1 MSQFSLR
8 LLVWFVVILLLL
20 VGAFLQVR
28 SARGA
33 TLAGRPS
40 IAAGSPSMSPP
51 FRRF

>member
-8 LLVWFVVILLLL
+8 VVAWIVVITLLL
-20 VGAFLQVR
+20 VGAFLQVI

-33 TLAGRPS
+33 TLAGHPS
-40 IAAGSPSMSPP
+40 IAAGAPSASPP

>member
-20 VGAFLQVR
+20 VGALLQVR
-28 SARGA
+28 FARGA
-33 TLAGRPS
+33 TLAGHPS
-40 IAAGSPSMSPP
+40 IAAGAPSMSPP